1 MSNPAIAAR
10 MGELI
15 ANESVQKALA
25 VAKEE
30 APRALAEQIAIAQI
44 PSPTFEE
51 TRRAEEIARLLREYG
66 LTDVVIDPS
75 GNVVGRR
82 PGRGTEGGGQRHQG
96 PPGGDL
102 LRRPL
107 PRGRPLRQG
116 WGPGEKGQHRVHHRG
131 HEDDERGARPL

>member
-51 TRRAEEIARLLREYG
+51 TRRAE
-66 LTDVVIDPS
+66 
-75 GNVVGRR
+75 
-82 PGRGTEGGGQRHQG
+82 
-96 PPGGDL
+96 
-102 LRRPL
+102 
-107 PRGRPLRQG
+107 
-116 WGPGEKGQHRVHHRG
+116 
-131 HEDDERGARPL
+131 